1 MKKTMIFK
9 IFIILLAFFAGF
21 KTLSESKG
29 INIINLDSNSNIN
42 SKLTTTSIEV
52 NNEYLDVTVNDTL
65 TLDLSITNPDLSIKS
80 YKSLNT
86 YILSVSDKGVVYGKH
101 KGTTGVMVTLSDNSS
116 KTININVCDNP
127 ESVEIYSSDDVL
139 LQGETSKIVA
149 SVLPIGSNRNV
160 TYQSSNDNV
169 EVKEDGSIVVSS
181 KASGS
186 VTITATT
193 KNGLNDS
200 KDFTI
205 LPKSSCT
212 KSTTLNE
219 TSAVS
224 INQSDIDTYNSI
236 DLYCGVG
243 ATSFTSAPIY
253 YVELNDISY
262 TSSEEG
268 SSVITILAKGYV
280 NIVFKVN
287 GHVSLIGKNYL
298 GIQVTSNSSSD
309 DPHANIIFESNDL
322 KSSISIGYTD
332 TLSTEDESGL
342 GNATF
347 SLKDN
352 NQTSIDITTLT
363 DTINSLSGTN
373 QSVNFY
379 LVNNL
384 YKTVN
389 FSDSQSLYGYVS
401 DTVDI
406 NYSLNE
412 TDIDI
417 ISLANS
423 SETSVANIDS
433 SSSIPTLKLNS
444 LGESLITIT
453 TEDYPYIYDYII
465 FNVYEDNLDELAI
478 DDITTK
484 YGTNELIKDETYTL
498 NVSSSN
504 YIIESSD
511 ENVLHV
517 NDDLT
522 ITAITCGNASLTV
535 YYKNNTLI
543 SKTKDYKVIVAETKI
558 EYTNGLYDNYPLY
571 INNTFDLSKY
581 LLVTPEDATYKTL
594 TYSSS
599 DSSIISV
606 DETGLINALKEGSS
620 TITVTSK
627 GGVKI
632 EVSFNVL
639 IPVSEISCDITDRH
653 QIERGSSYDLS
664 AHITVLP
671 ANASNKE
678 VEYLSSDESIAT
690 VDETGLIT
698 TLAKD
703 NFSITVTSKDSDLI
717 SKTIYF
723 ISYVSVKSID
733 ISSLEGQKTI
743 YDKGTLDLKNLV
755 KVLPV
760 DATNT
765 NITFESSNSDI
776 LTVNENGLVEAL
788 SSGKAVITI
797 KASDDVSASIEIE
810 SYIKV
815 TSIDVAL
822 DDTKIEKGSTLDLAS
837 LITIAPIDA
846 TNKTLTYTSSNS
858 SIISID
864 DKGLITGLAQGKSTI
879 TIHQA
884 DIEKEITLDCVVSVT
899 GIEKVNESTLS
910 SRIEKG
916 ETLDIKN
923 YFNVLPLDATNKNVL
938 YTIDDTSIATVSDDG
953 IISSINKG
961 HFTLT
966 ITTVDGA
973 YSTNFELEVYVTVKD
988 IYVEVPETH
997 VFKVNETYQIKA
1009 HVLPVDANVQTINY
1023 YTATNKATV
1032 NSNGLVTFV
1041 EIGNDNGE
1049 VKITIRSSESSI
1061 EKTLTLYVVQPVSN
1075 IVINTEDKVVLP
1087 VGETLNLNYTIYPT
1101 NASNK
1106 EVKYSSSNT
1115 SIASINESGLIT
1127 SLSIGEVVISV
1138 ETLDGS
1144 FKDSITLY
1152 CGPHVESIKIE
1163 NSETIVKVGDS
1174 IQIKVSISPID
1185 AANSKFTYSTSNSDI
1200 ASITEDGLL
1209 TAHRTGQVRITVTT
1223 IDLGKVSNI
1232 TLNVKNVQDKPSEIE
1247 SSNVLIYNNSIVI
1260 MNPLS
1265 TVEYRLL
1272 DSNSNVVYDWR
1283 QELTNNKIIFDDL
1296 SDNTNYT
1303 IEYRTIGT
1311 AYKDASEALALSVKT
1326 EKNEFVKLNTGLI
1339 VLMFILGA
1347 LVLGLIIFFI
1357 IKGLKKKKKNA

>member
-21 KTLSESKG
+21 ETLSVSKD
-29 INIINLDSNSNIN
+29 INIINLDNNSNIN
-42 SKLTTTSIEV
+42 SKVLSNTIEV
-52 NNEYLDVTVNDTL
+52 NNEYLDVSVNDTL
-65 TLDLSITNPDLSIKS
+65 DLNISTTNPDLSIKS

-101 KGTTGVMVTLSDNSS
+101 KGSTSVVVTLSDNST

-139 LQGETSKIVA
+139 LQGETRKIVA
-149 SVLPIGSNRNV
+149 SVLPIASNRNV
-160 TYQSSNDNV
+160 TYQSSNDSV

-193 KNGLNDS
+193 KNGLEAS

-205 LPKSSCT
+205 LPKSSCN
-212 KSTTLNE
+212 KNVTLNE
-219 TSAVS
+219 SSAVS

-243 ATSFTSAPIY
+243 ATSFTNAPTY
-253 YVELNDISY
+253 YVELNDIYY
-262 TSSEEG
+262 TSSKED
-268 SSVITILAKGYV
+268 SSIITILAKGYV
-280 NIVFKVN
+280 NVVFKVN
-287 GHVSLIGKNYL
+287 GNVSLLGKNYL
-298 GIQVTSNSSSD
+298 GLQVTSNSSTD
-309 DPHANIIFESNDL
+309 DPHANIIFDTNDL

-332 TLSTEDESGL
+332 ILSTEDESGL

-363 DTINSLSGTN
+363 DKINSLSGTN
-373 QSVNFY
+373 QSVDFY

-384 YKTVN
+384 YKAVN
-389 FSDSQSLYGYVS
+389 FSDSQSLYGYAS
-401 DTVDI
+401 DTIDI

-412 TDIDI
+412 TDIDL
-417 ISLANS
+417 ISLPNS
-423 SETSVANIDS
+423 SETSVVSIDS
-433 SSSIPTLKLNS
+433 TTEKLKLNS
-444 LGESLITIT
+444 LGESIISIT

-465 FNVYEDNLDELAI
+465 FNVYEDNLDELVI

-484 YGTNELIKDETYTL
+484 YGTNELIKDNNYTL
-498 NVSSSN
+498 NVSTLD

-511 ENVLHV
+511 DSVLYV
-517 NDDLT
+517 NPDLT
-522 ITAITCGNASLTV
+522 ITAITCGNATLTV

-543 SKTKDYKVIVAETKI
+543 STTKGYKVIVEETKI

-581 LLVTPEDATYKTL
+581 LLVTPLEATYKAL
-594 TYSSS
+594 TYTSS
-599 DSSIISV
+599 DSSIISI
-606 DETGLINALKEGSS
+606 DENGLMSALKEGNA

-627 GGVKI
+627 GGVKT

-639 IPVSEISCDITDRH
+639 IPVSEISTDISERY
-653 QIERGSSYDLS
+653 QIERGSTFDLS

-671 ANASNKE
+671 DNASNKE
-678 VEYLSSDESIAT
+678 VEYLSSDSSIAT
-690 VDETGLIT
+690 VDESGLIT
-698 TLAKD
+698 TLAKG
-703 NFSITVTSKDSDLI
+703 NFSITVTSKDSNSI
-717 SKTIYF
+717 YKTIDF

-733 ISSLEGQKTI
+733 ISLLEGNTTI
-743 YDKGTLDLKNLV
+743 YDKGTLDLSNLV
-755 KVLPV
+755 KVMPA

-765 NITFESSNSDI
+765 NISFESSNSDI
-776 LTVNENGLVEAL
+776 LNISESGLVKAL
-788 SSGKAVITI
+788 SSGKALITI
-797 KASDDVSASIEIE
+797 TASDNVSVSIDFE

-822 DDTKIEKGSTLDLAS
+822 DKTKIEKGSTLDLAS
-837 LITIAPIDA
+837 LITVSPADA
-846 TNKTLTYTSSNS
+846 TNKTLTYTSSDS
-858 SIISID
+858 SVISVD
-864 DKGLITGLAQGKSTI
+864 DKGLISGLAQGMATI
-879 TIHQA
+879 IIHQA

-899 GIEKVNESTLS
+899 GIEKTNESTLKA
-910 SRIEKG
+910 RIEKG

-923 YFNVLPLDATNKNVL
+923 YFNVLPLDATNNSVL
-938 YTIDDTSIATVSDDG
+938 YEINDTNIATISEDG
-953 IISSINKG
+953 IISALNKG

-973 YSTNFELEVYVTVKD
+973 YHASFEFEVYVTVKD
-988 IYVEVPETH
+988 IYVEVPENN

-1049 VKITIRSSESSI
+1049 VKITIRSVESSI

-1075 IVINTEDKVVLP
+1075 VVINTEDKVVLP

-1115 SIASINESGLIT
+1115 SIASINEYGLIT

-1163 NSETIVKVGDS
+1163 NTESIVKVGDS
-1174 IQIKVSISPID
+1174 IQIKVSISPVD

-1200 ASITEDGLL
+1200 ASITDDGLL

-1247 SSNVLIYNNSIVI
+1247 PTNVLVYNDSIVI
-1260 MNPLS
+1260 LNPLS

-1272 DSNSNVVYDWR
+1272 DSNSNVRYDWI
-1283 QELTNNKIIFDDL
+1283 QELTNNKIIFDNL
-1296 SDNTNYT
+1296 SDNTDY
-1303 IEYRTIGT
+1303 IVEYRTIGT
-1311 AYKDASEALALSVKT
+1311 AYKDASEALSLSVKT
-1326 EKNEFVKLNTGLI
+1326 EKNEFVRLNTGLI
-1339 VLMFILGA
+1339 VLMFIGGA

>member
-21 KTLSESKG
+21 ETLSVSKD
-29 INIINLDSNSNIN
+29 INIINLDNSKNIN
-42 SKLTTTSIEV
+42 SKLIATSIEV
-52 NNEYLDVTVNDTL
+52 NNEYLDVSVNDTL
-65 TLDLSITNPDLSIKS
+65 TLNISITNPDLSIKS

-86 YILSVSDKGVVYGKH
+86 YILDVTDKGVVYGKH
-101 KGTTGVMVTLSDNSS
+101 KGSTSVVVTLSDNST
-116 KTININVCDNP
+116 KNININVCDNP

-139 LQGETSKIVA
+139 IQGETRKIVS

-193 KNGLNDS
+193 KNGLKTS

-205 LPKSSCT
+205 LPKLNCT
-212 KSTTLNE
+212 KSVNLNE
-219 TSAVS
+219 SSAVS

-236 DLYCGVG
+236 DLYCGDG
-243 ATSFTSAPIY
+243 STAFTSAPTY
-253 YVELNDISY
+253 YVELNDITY
-262 TSSEEG
+262 TSINEG
-268 SSVITILAKGYV
+268 SSVITILAEGYV

-287 GHVSLIGKNYL
+287 GNVSLLGKNYL
-298 GIQVTSNSSSD
+298 GLQVTSNRLTD
-309 DPHANIIFESNDL
+309 DPHANIIFDANDL
-322 KSSISIGYTD
+322 KSSIFIGYTD
-332 TLSTEDESGL
+332 ILSTEDESGL

-352 NQTSIDITTLT
+352 NQASIDITTLT
-363 DTINSLSGTN
+363 DSINSLSGTN
-373 QSVNFY
+373 QSVDFY
-379 LVNNL
+379 LINNL

-401 DTVDI
+401 DVIDI

-412 TDIDI
+412 TDIDLI
-417 ISLANS
+417 CVPNS
-423 SETSVANIDS
+423 SETSVVSIDS
-433 SSSIPTLKLNS
+433 TLEKLKLNS

-465 FNVYEDNLDELAI
+465 FNVYEDNSSELVI
-478 DDITTK
+478 DDISTK

-498 NVSSSN
+498 NVSTQD

-511 ENVLHV
+511 ESVLHI
-517 NDDLT
+517 NPDLT
-522 ITAITCGNASLTV
+522 ITAITYGNATLTV

-543 SKTKDYKVIVAETKI
+543 STTKEYKVIVAETKI

-581 LLVTPEDATYKTL
+581 LLVAPIEATYKTL
-594 TYSSS
+594 TYTSS
-599 DSSIISV
+599 DSSIISI
-606 DETGLINALKEGSS
+606 DETGLMSALKEGKS

-627 GGVKI
+627 GGVKT

-639 IPVSEISCDITDRH
+639 IPVSEISTDINERY
-653 QIERGSSYDLS
+653 QIERGSTFDLS
-664 AHITVLP
+664 THITVLP
-671 ANASNKE
+671 DNASNKE

-690 VDETGLIT
+690 IDENGLIT
-698 TLAKD
+698 TLAKG
-703 NFSITVTSKDSDLI
+703 NFSITVTSKDSN
-717 SKTIYF
+717 SVYKTIDF
-723 ISYVSVKSID
+723 ISYVRVESID
-733 ISSLEGQKTI
+733 ISSLAGITTI
-743 YDKGTLDLKNLV
+743 YDKGTIDLSSLV
-755 KVLPV
+755 KVMPA

-765 NITFESSNSDI
+765 SLSFESSNGDI
-776 LTVNENGLVEAL
+776 ITVNENGLVEAL

-797 KASDDVSASIEIE
+797 KASDNVSVDVEFE

-822 DDTKIEKGSTLDLAS
+822 DNTKIEKGSTLDLAS
-837 LITIAPIDA
+837 LITISPVDA
-846 TNKTLTYTSSNS
+846 TNKTLTYTSSDS
-858 SIISID
+858 SIISVD
-864 DKGLITGLAQGKSTI
+864 DKGLISGLAQGKATI

-910 SRIEKG
+910 SKIEKG

-923 YFNVLPLDATNKNVL
+923 YFNVLPLDATNKNVE
-938 YTIDDTSIATVSDDG
+938 YIINDTSIATISDEC
-953 IISSINKG
+953 IISTLNKG

-973 YSTNFELEVYVTVKD
+973 YSTSFEFEVYVTVKD
-988 IYVEVPETH
+988 IYVEVPENN

-1009 HVLPVDANVQTINY
+1009 HVVPVDANVQTINY

-1075 IVINTEDKVVLP
+1075 VVINTEDKVVLP

-1163 NSETIVKVGDS
+1163 NTESIVKVGDS
-1174 IQIKVSISPID
+1174 IQIKVSISPVD

-1232 TLNVKNVQDKPSEIE
+1232 TLNVKNIQDKPSEIE
-1247 SSNVLIYNNSIVI
+1247 SGNVLVYNNSIII

-1272 DSNSNVVYDWR
+1272 DGNSNVVYEWR

-1296 SDNTNYT
+1296 SDNTNY
-1303 IEYRTIGT
+1303 IVEYRTIGT
-1311 AYKDASEALALSVKT
+1311 AYKDASDALSFTVKT
-1326 EKNEFVKLNTGLI
+1326 EKNEFVRLNTGLI
-1339 VLMFILGA
+1339 VLMFIGGA

>member
-21 KTLSESKG
+21 ETLSVSKD
-29 INIINLDSNSNIN
+29 INIINLDNNSNIN
-42 SKLTTTSIEV
+42 SKVLSNTIEV
-52 NNEYLDVTVNDTL
+52 NNEYLDVSVNDTL
-65 TLDLSITNPDLSIKS
+65 DLNISTTNPDLSIKS

-101 KGTTGVMVTLSDNSS
+101 KGSTSVVVTLSDNST

-139 LQGETSKIVA
+139 LQGETRKIVA
-149 SVLPIGSNRNV
+149 SVLPIASNRNV
-160 TYQSSNDNV
+160 TYQSSNDSV

-193 KNGLNDS
+193 KNGLEAS

-205 LPKSSCT
+205 LPKLSCN
-212 KSTTLNE
+212 KNVTLNE
-219 TSAVS
+219 SSAVS

-243 ATSFTSAPIY
+243 ATSFTNAPTY

-262 TSSEEG
+262 TSSKED
-268 SSVITILAKGYV
+268 SSIITILAKGYV
-280 NIVFKVN
+280 NVVFKVN
-287 GHVSLIGKNYL
+287 GNVSLLGKNYL
-298 GIQVTSNSSSD
+298 GLQVTSNSSTD
-309 DPHANIIFESNDL
+309 DPHANIIFDTNDL

-332 TLSTEDESGL
+332 ILSTEDESGL

-363 DTINSLSGTN
+363 DKINSLSGTN
-373 QSVNFY
+373 QSVDFY

-384 YKTVN
+384 YKAVN
-389 FSDSQSLYGYVS
+389 FSDSQSLYGYAS
-401 DTVDI
+401 DTIDI

-412 TDIDI
+412 TDIDL
-417 ISLANS
+417 ISLPNS
-423 SETSVANIDS
+423 SESSVVSIDS
-433 SSSIPTLKLNS
+433 TTEKLKLNS
-444 LGESLITIT
+444 LGESIISIT

-465 FNVYEDNLDELAI
+465 FNVYEDNLDELVI

-484 YGTNELIKDETYTL
+484 YGTNELIKNNNYTL
-498 NVSSSN
+498 NVSTSD

-511 ENVLHV
+511 DSILHV
-517 NDDLT
+517 NPDLT
-522 ITAITCGNASLTV
+522 ITAKTCGNATLTV

-543 SKTKDYKVIVAETKI
+543 STTKEYKVIVEETKI

-571 INNTFDLSKY
+571 INNTFDLSNY
-581 LLVTPEDATYKTL
+581 LLVTPLDATYKAL
-594 TYSSS
+594 TYTSS
-599 DSSIISV
+599 DSSIISI
-606 DETGLINALKEGSS
+606 DENGLITALKEGNV

-627 GGVKI
+627 GGVKK

-639 IPVSEISCDITDRH
+639 IPVNEISTDISERY
-653 QIERGSSYDLS
+653 QIERGSTFDLS

-671 ANASNKE
+671 DNASNKE
-678 VEYLSSDESIAT
+678 VEYLSSDSSVAT
-690 VDETGLIT
+690 VDESGLIT
-698 TLAKD
+698 TLAKG
-703 NFSITVTSKDSDLI
+703 NFSITVTSKDSNSI
-717 SKTIYF
+717 YKTIDF
-723 ISYVSVKSID
+723 ISYVRVKSID
-733 ISSLEGQKTI
+733 ISSLEGNTTI
-743 YDKGTLDLKNLV
+743 YDKGTLDLSNLV
-755 KVLPV
+755 KVMPA

-765 NITFESSNSDI
+765 NLTFESSNSDI
-776 LTVNENGLVEAL
+776 ITVSESGLVKAL
-788 SSGKAVITI
+788 SSGKTLITI
-797 KASDDVSASIEIE
+797 TASDNVSVSLEFE

-815 TSIDVAL
+815 ISIDVSL
-822 DDTKIEKGSTLDLAS
+822 DKTKIEKGSTLDLAS
-837 LITIAPIDA
+837 LITVSPADA
-846 TNKTLTYTSSNS
+846 TNKTLTYTSSDS
-858 SIISID
+858 SVISVD
-864 DKGLITGLAQGKSTI
+864 DKGLISGLAQGMATI
-879 TIHQA
+879 IIHQA

-899 GIEKVNESTLS
+899 GIEKINESTLS

-923 YFNVLPLDATNKNVL
+923 YFNVLPLDATNNSVL
-938 YTIDDTSIATVSDDG
+938 YTINDTNIATISEDG
-953 IISSINKG
+953 IISALSKG
-961 HFTLT
+961 DFTLT

-973 YSTNFELEVYVTVKD
+973 YHASFEFEVYVTVKD
-988 IYVEVPETH
+988 IYVEVPENN

-1049 VKITIRSSESSI
+1049 VKITIRSVESSI

-1075 IVINTEDKVVLP
+1075 VVINTEDKVVLP
-1087 VGETLNLNYTIYPT
+1087 VGETQNLNYTIYPT

-1163 NSETIVKVGDS
+1163 NTESIVKVGDS
-1174 IQIKVSISPID
+1174 IQIKVSISPVD

-1247 SSNVLIYNNSIVI
+1247 PTNVLVYNDSIVI
-1260 MNPLS
+1260 LNPLS

-1272 DSNSNVVYDWR
+1272 DSNSNVRYDWI
-1283 QELTNNKIIFDDL
+1283 QELTNNKIIFDNL
-1296 SDNTNYT
+1296 SDNTDY
-1303 IEYRTIGT
+1303 IVEYRTIGT
-1311 AYKDASEALALSVKT
+1311 AYKDASDALSLSVKT
-1326 EKNEFVKLNTGLI
+1326 EKNEFVRLNTGLI
-1339 VLMFILGA
+1339 VLMFIGGA

>member
-21 KTLSESKG
+21 ETLSVSKD
-29 INIINLDSNSNIN
+29 INIINLDNNSNIN
-42 SKLTTTSIEV
+42 SKLSATSIEV
-52 NNEYLDVTVNDTL
+52 NNEYLDVSVNDTL
-65 TLDLSITNPDLSIKS
+65 DLNISITNPDLSIKS

-101 KGTTGVMVTLSDNSS
+101 KGSAGVVVTLSDNST

-139 LQGETSKIVA
+139 IQGETRKIVA
-149 SVLPIGSNRNV
+149 SVLPIASNRNV
-160 TYQSSNDNV
+160 TYQSSNDSV

-181 KASGS
+181 EASGS

-193 KNGLNDS
+193 KNGLEAR

-205 LPKSSCT
+205 LPKLSCN
-212 KSTTLNE
+212 KNVTLNE
-219 TSAVS
+219 SSAVS
-224 INQSDIDTYNSI
+224 INQNDIDTYNSI

-243 ATSFTSAPIY
+243 ATSFTSAPTY
-253 YVELNDISY
+253 YVELNDIYY
-262 TSSEEG
+262 TSSKED
-268 SSVITILAKGYV
+268 SSIITILAKGYV
-280 NIVFKVN
+280 NVVFKVN
-287 GHVSLIGKNYL
+287 GNVSLLGKNYL
-298 GIQVTSNSSSD
+298 GLQVTSNSSTD
-309 DPHANIIFESNDL
+309 DPHANIIFDTNDL

-332 TLSTEDESGL
+332 ILSTEDESGL

-363 DTINSLSGTN
+363 DKINSLSGTN
-373 QSVNFY
+373 QSVDFY

-384 YKTVN
+384 YKAVN
-389 FSDSQSLYGYVS
+389 FSDSQSLYGYAS
-401 DTVDI
+401 DTIDI

-412 TDIDI
+412 TDIDL
-417 ISLANS
+417 ISLPNS
-423 SETSVANIDS
+423 SETSVVSIDS
-433 SSSIPTLKLNS
+433 TTEKLKLNS
-444 LGESLITIT
+444 LGESIISIT

-465 FNVYEDNLDELAI
+465 FNVYEDNLDELVI

-484 YGTNELIKDETYTL
+484 YGTNELIKDNNYTL
-498 NVSSSN
+498 NVSTLD

-511 ENVLHV
+511 DSVLYV
-517 NDDLT
+517 NPDLT
-522 ITAITCGNASLTV
+522 ITAITCGNATLTV

-543 SKTKDYKVIVAETKI
+543 STTKGYKVIVEETKI

-581 LLVTPEDATYKTL
+581 LLVTPLEATYKAL
-594 TYSSS
+594 TYTSS
-599 DSSIISV
+599 DSSIISI
-606 DETGLINALKEGSS
+606 DENGLMSALKEGNA

-627 GGVKI
+627 GGVKT

-639 IPVSEISCDITDRH
+639 IPVSEISTDISERY
-653 QIERGSSYDLS
+653 QIERGSTFDLS

-671 ANASNKE
+671 DNASNKE
-678 VEYLSSDESIAT
+678 VEYLSSDSSIAT
-690 VDETGLIT
+690 VDESGLIT
-698 TLAKD
+698 TLAKG
-703 NFSITVTSKDSDLI
+703 NFSITVTSKDSNSI
-717 SKTIYF
+717 YKTIDF

-733 ISSLEGQKTI
+733 ISLLEGNTTI
-743 YDKGTLDLKNLV
+743 YDKGTLDLSNLV
-755 KVLPV
+755 KVMPA

-765 NITFESSNSDI
+765 NISFESSNSDI
-776 LTVNENGLVEAL
+776 LNISESGLVKAL
-788 SSGKAVITI
+788 SSGKALITI
-797 KASDDVSASIEIE
+797 TASDNVSVSLEFE

-815 TSIDVAL
+815 ISIDVSL
-822 DDTKIEKGSTLDLAS
+822 DKTKIEKGSTLDLAS
-837 LITIAPIDA
+837 LITVSPADA
-846 TNKTLTYTSSNS
+846 TNKTLTYTSSDS
-858 SIISID
+858 SIISVD
-864 DKGLITGLAQGKSTI
+864 DKGLISGLAQGMATI
-879 TIHQA
+879 IIHQA
-884 DIEKEITLDCVVSVT
+884 DIEKEITLECVVSVT
-899 GIEKVNESTLS
+899 GIEKTNESTLS

-923 YFNVLPLDATNKNVL
+923 YFNVLPLDATNNSVL
-938 YTIDDTSIATVSDDG
+938 YTINDTNIATISEDG
-953 IISSINKG
+953 IISALSKG
-961 HFTLT
+961 DFTLT

-973 YSTNFELEVYVTVKD
+973 YHASFEFEVYVTVKD
-988 IYVEVPETH
+988 IYVEVPENN

-1049 VKITIRSSESSI
+1049 VKITIRSVESSI

-1075 IVINTEDKVVLP
+1075 VVINTEDKVVLP

-1163 NSETIVKVGDS
+1163 NTESIVKVGDS
-1174 IQIKVSISPID
+1174 IQIKVSISPVD

-1200 ASITEDGLL
+1200 ASITDDGLL

-1247 SSNVLIYNNSIVI
+1247 PTNVLVYNDSIVI
-1260 MNPLS
+1260 LNPLS

-1272 DSNSNVVYDWR
+1272 DSNSNVRYDWI
-1283 QELTNNKIIFDDL
+1283 QELTNNKIIFDNL
-1296 SDNTNYT
+1296 SDNTDY
-1303 IEYRTIGT
+1303 IVEYRTIGT
-1311 AYKDASEALALSVKT
+1311 AYKDASEALSLSVKT
-1326 EKNEFVKLNTGLI
+1326 EKNEFVRLNTGLI
-1339 VLMFILGA
+1339 VLMFIGGA

>member
-21 KTLSESKG
+21 ETLSVNKD
-29 INIINLDSNSNIN
+29 INIINLDNNSNIN

-52 NNEYLDVTVNDTL
+52 NNEYLDVSVNDTL
-65 TLDLSITNPDLSIKS
+65 ALNISITNPDLSIKS

-86 YILSVSDKGVVYGKH
+86 YILDVSDKGVVYGKH
-101 KGTTGVMVTLSDNSS
+101 KGSTSVVVTLSDNST

-139 LQGETSKIVA
+139 LQGETRKIVA
-149 SVLPIGSNRNV
+149 SVLPIASNRNV
-160 TYQSSNDNV
+160 TYQSSNDDV

-181 KASGS
+181 EASGS

-193 KNGLNDS
+193 KNGLEAR

-205 LPKSSCT
+205 LPKLSCN
-212 KSTTLNE
+212 KNVTLNE
-219 TSAVS
+219 SSAVS

-243 ATSFTSAPIY
+243 ATDFTSAPTY
-253 YVELNDISY
+253 YVELNDIY
-262 TSSEEG
+262 YISSKED
-268 SSVITILAKGYV
+268 SSIITILAKGYV
-280 NIVFKVN
+280 NVVFKVN
-287 GHVSLIGKNYL
+287 GNVSLLGKNYL
-298 GIQVTSNSSSD
+298 GLQVTSNSSTD
-309 DPHANIIFESNDL
+309 DPHANIIFDTNDL

-332 TLSTEDESGL
+332 ILSTEDESGL

-363 DTINSLSGTN
+363 DNINSLSGTN
-373 QSVNFY
+373 QSVDFY

-389 FSDSQSLYGYVS
+389 FSDSQNLYGYVS
-401 DTVDI
+401 DTIDI

-412 TDIDI
+412 TDIDM
-417 ISLANS
+417 ISLPNS
-423 SETSVANIDS
+423 SETSVVSIDS
-433 SSSIPTLKLNS
+433 TLEKLKLNS
-444 LGESLITIT
+444 LGESIISIT

-465 FNVYEDNLDELAI
+465 FNVYEDNLDELVI

-484 YGTNELIKDETYTL
+484 YGTNELIKDNNYTL
-498 NVSSSN
+498 NVSTSD

-511 ENVLHV
+511 ESVLYV
-517 NDDLT
+517 NPDLT
-522 ITAITCGNASLTV
+522 ITAKTCGNATLTV

-543 SKTKDYKVIVAETKI
+543 SATKDYKVIVEETKI

-581 LLVTPEDATYKTL
+581 LLVTPLEATYKTL
-594 TYSSS
+594 TYTSS
-599 DSSIISV
+599 DSSIISI
-606 DETGLINALKEGSS
+606 DENGLMTALKEGES

-627 GGVKI
+627 GGVKT

-639 IPVSEISCDITDRH
+639 IPVSKISTDIVEN
-653 QIERGSSYDLS
+653 QIERGSTFDLS
-664 AHITVLP
+664 THITVLP
-671 ANASNKE
+671 DNASNKE
-678 VEYLSSDESIAT
+678 VEYLSSDSSIAT
-690 VDETGLIT
+690 VDESGLIT
-698 TLAKD
+698 TLAKG
-703 NFSITVTSKDSDLI
+703 NFSITVTSKDSN
-717 SKTIYF
+717 SVYKTIDF
-723 ISYVSVKSID
+723 ISYVRVESID
-733 ISSLEGQKTI
+733 ISLLEGNTTI
-743 YDKGTLDLKNLV
+743 YDKGTLDLSNLV
-755 KVLPV
+755 KVMPA

-765 NITFESSNSDI
+765 NISFESSNSDI
-776 LTVNENGLVEAL
+776 ITVSESGLVKAL

-797 KASDDVSASIEIE
+797 QASDNVSVSIDFE

-815 TSIDVAL
+815 TSIDVDL
-822 DDTKIEKGSTLDLAS
+822 DKTKIEKGSTLDLAS
-837 LITIAPIDA
+837 LITVSPADA
-846 TNKTLTYTSSNS
+846 TNKTLTYTSSDS
-858 SIISID
+858 SIISVD
-864 DKGLITGLAQGKSTI
+864 DKGLISGLAQGMATI

-899 GIEKVNESTLS
+899 GIEKTNESTLS
-910 SRIEKG
+910 SKIEKG

-923 YFNVLPLDATNKNVL
+923 YFNVLPVDATNNSVF
-938 YTIDDTSIATVSDDG
+938 YTINDTNIATISEDG
-953 IISSINKG
+953 IISALSKG
-961 HFTLT
+961 DFTLT

-973 YSTNFELEVYVTVKD
+973 YHASFEFEVYVTVKD
-988 IYVEVPETH
+988 IYVEVPENN

-1049 VKITIRSSESSI
+1049 VKITIRSVESSI

-1075 IVINTEDKVVLP
+1075 VVINTEDKVVLP
-1087 VGETLNLNYTIYPT
+1087 VGESLNLNYTIYPT

-1115 SIASINESGLIT
+1115 SIASINEYGLIT

-1163 NSETIVKVGDS
+1163 NTESIVKVGDS
-1174 IQIKVSISPID
+1174 IQIKVSISPVD

-1247 SSNVLIYNNSIVI
+1247 SDNVLVYNNSIVI

-1272 DSNSNVVYDWR
+1272 DSNSNVVYDWI
-1283 QELTNNKIIFDDL
+1283 QELTNNKIIFDNL

-1303 IEYRTIGT
+1303 VEYRTIGT
-1311 AYKDASEALALSVKT
+1311 AYKDASDALSLSVKT
-1326 EKNEFVKLNTGLI
+1326 KKNEFVRLNTALI
-1339 VLMFILGA
+1339 VLMFIGGA

>member
-21 KTLSESKG
+21 ETLSVSKD
-29 INIINLDSNSNIN
+29 INIINLDNNSNIN
-42 SKLTTTSIEV
+42 SKLSATSIEV
-52 NNEYLDVTVNDTL
+52 NNEYLDVSVNDTL
-65 TLDLSITNPDLSIKS
+65 ALNISITNPDLSIKS

-86 YILSVSDKGVVYGKH
+86 YILDVSDKGVVYGKH
-101 KGTTGVMVTLSDNSS
+101 KGSTSVVVTLSDNST

-139 LQGETSKIVA
+139 LQGETTKIVA
-149 SVLPIGSNRNV
+149 SVLPIASNRNV
-160 TYQSSNDNV
+160 TYQSSNDSV

-181 KASGS
+181 EASGS

-193 KNGLNDS
+193 KNGLEAR

-205 LPKSSCT
+205 LPKLSCN
-212 KSTTLNE
+212 KNVTLNE
-219 TSAVS
+219 SSAVS
-224 INQSDIDTYNSI
+224 INQNDIDTYNSI

-243 ATSFTSAPIY
+243 ATSFTSAPTY
-253 YVELNDISY
+253 YVELNDIY
-262 TSSEEG
+262 YISSKED
-268 SSVITILAKGYV
+268 SSIITILAKGYV
-280 NIVFKVN
+280 NVVFKVN
-287 GHVSLIGKNYL
+287 GNVSLLGKNYL
-298 GIQVTSNSSSD
+298 GLQVTSNSSTD
-309 DPHANIIFESNDL
+309 DPHANIIFDTNDL

-332 TLSTEDESGL
+332 ILSTEDESGL

-363 DTINSLSGTN
+363 DNINSLSGTN
-373 QSVNFY
+373 QSVDFY

-389 FSDSQSLYGYVS
+389 FSDSQNLYGYVS
-401 DTVDI
+401 ETIDI

-412 TDIDI
+412 TDIDM
-417 ISLANS
+417 ISLPNS
-423 SETSVANIDS
+423 SETSVVSIDS
-433 SSSIPTLKLNS
+433 TLEKLKLNS
-444 LGESLITIT
+444 LGESIISIT

-465 FNVYEDNLDELAI
+465 FNVYQDNLDELVI

-484 YGTNELIKDETYTL
+484 YGANELIKDNNYIL
-498 NVSSSN
+498 NVSTSD

-511 ENVLHV
+511 ESVLYV
-517 NDDLT
+517 NPDLT
-522 ITAITCGNASLTV
+522 ITAKTCGNATLTA

-543 SKTKDYKVIVAETKI
+543 SATKDYKVIVEETKI

-581 LLVTPEDATYKTL
+581 LLVTPLEATYKTL
-594 TYSSS
+594 SYTSS
-599 DSSIISV
+599 DSSIISI
-606 DETGLINALKEGSS
+606 DENGLMTALKEGNV

-627 GGVKI
+627 GGVKT

-639 IPVSEISCDITDRH
+639 IPVSKISTDIVEN
-653 QIERGSSYDLS
+653 QIERGSTFDLS
-664 AHITVLP
+664 THITVLP
-671 ANASNKE
+671 DNASNKE
-678 VEYLSSDESIAT
+678 VEYLSSDSSIAT
-690 VDETGLIT
+690 VDENGLIT
-698 TLAKD
+698 TLAKG
-703 NFSITVTSKDSDLI
+703 NFSITVTSKDSN
-717 SKTIYF
+717 SVYKTIDF
-723 ISYVSVKSID
+723 ISYVRVKSID
-733 ISSLEGQKTI
+733 ISLLEGNTTI
-743 YDKGTLDLKNLV
+743 YDKGTLDLSNLV
-755 KVLPV
+755 KVMPA

-765 NITFESSNSDI
+765 NISFESSNSDI
-776 LTVNENGLVEAL
+776 ITVSESGLVKAL

-797 KASDDVSASIEIE
+797 QASDNVSVSIDFE

-815 TSIDVAL
+815 TSIDVDL
-822 DDTKIEKGSTLDLAS
+822 DKTKIEKGSTLDLAS
-837 LITIAPIDA
+837 LITVSPADA
-846 TNKTLTYTSSNS
+846 TNKTLTYTSSDS
-858 SIISID
+858 SIISVD
-864 DKGLITGLAQGKSTI
+864 DKGLISGLDQGMATI

-910 SRIEKG
+910 ARIEKG

-923 YFNVLPLDATNKNVL
+923 YFNVLPVDATNNSVL
-938 YTIDDTSIATVSDDG
+938 YTINDTNIATISEDG
-953 IISSINKG
+953 IISALNKG
-961 HFTLT
+961 DFTLT

-973 YSTNFELEVYVTVKD
+973 YHASFEFEVYVTVKD
-988 IYVEVPETH
+988 IYVEVPENN

-1032 NSNGLVTFV
+1032 NSNGLVMFV

-1049 VKITIRSSESSI
+1049 VKITIRSVESSI

-1075 IVINTEDKVVLP
+1075 VVINTEDKVVLP

-1163 NSETIVKVGDS
+1163 NTESIVKVGDS
-1174 IQIKVSISPID
+1174 IQIKVSISPVD

-1247 SSNVLIYNNSIVI
+1247 SDNVLVYNNSIVI

-1272 DSNSNVVYDWR
+1272 DSNSNVVYDWI
-1283 QELTNNKIIFDDL
+1283 QELTNNKIIFDNL

-1303 IEYRTIGT
+1303 VEYRTIGT
-1311 AYKDASEALALSVKT
+1311 AYKDASDALSLSVKT
-1326 EKNEFVKLNTGLI
+1326 EKNEFVRLNTGLI
-1339 VLMFILGA
+1339 VLMFIGGA